1 MTVLPLYA
9 LQDRHEPLHGFRII
23 VGEEQALA
31 AIEGFDRRHILCRQC
46 EVKEVKVLLY
56 PVLVRG
62 LGDHDN
68 ITLEQE
74 AQGGLC
80 GGFAVLLA
88 DLGQNGVGEHI
99 LAAFRKRAP
108 GFDLAAVFLRS
119 G

>member
-1 MTVLPLYA
+1 M
-9 LQDRHEPLHGFRII
+9 
-23 VGEEQALA
+23 GEEQALA

-46 EVKEVKVLLY
+46 EVKEVKVLLH

-88 DLGQNGVGEHI
+88 DLGQNGVGEHRCNHRI
-99 LAAFRKRAP
+99 SASAP
-108 GFDLAAVFLRS
+108 FGHCR
-119 G
+119 

>member
-23 VGEEQALA
+23 VVEEQALA

-46 EVKEVKVLLY
+46 EVKEVKVLLH

-80 GGFAVLLA
+80 GGFTVPLQEI
-88 DLGQNGVGEHI
+88 DN
-99 LAAFRKRAP
+99 AP
-108 GFDLAAVFLRS
+108 HAQASIWQPYFLRYSLAVFCC
-119 G
+119 